1 MLKTVLRRK
10 RRRWSSRKSSGSG
23 VGGSS
28 KTTARNTTMTIT
40 TMTTTT
46 TTSTTKSLSRSQT
59 TGYNKWRIT
68 NQGTTSKNT
77 NIHTSVGPAKGV
89 KKSEAPHI
97 NKDSSSLYVL
107 MMFFIEI
114 FIC

>member
-10 RRRWSSRKSSGSG
+10 RRRWSSSSSRKSRGSR

-40 TMTTTT
+40 TMTTT

-77 NIHTSVGPAKGV
+77 NIHPSVGPAKGV
-89 KKSEAPHI
+89 KKVRLHTLTKTARHC
-97 NKDSSSLYVL
+97 L
-107 MMFFIEI
+107 
-114 FIC
+114 C